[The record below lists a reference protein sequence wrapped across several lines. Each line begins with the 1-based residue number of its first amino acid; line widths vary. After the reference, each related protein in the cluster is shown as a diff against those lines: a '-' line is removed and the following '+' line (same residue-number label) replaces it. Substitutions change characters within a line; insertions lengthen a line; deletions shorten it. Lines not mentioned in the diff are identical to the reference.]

1 MKKKNQKNTENEINL
16 FEEEVRLDSEVRSR
30 LL

>member
-1 MKKKNQKNTENEINL
+1 MKKKNKKNTEKEINL